1 MYCVSI
7 AYRECL
13 RDFVP
18 TVPTAPFYRQDTRCR
33 GGGGVCPTPR
43 DGAVLGCLV
52 SLAATPGPVHLPAS
66 WRAGLVRREVEGERS
81 PYRVR

>member
-7 AYRECL
+7 TYRECL

-33 GGGGVCPTPR
+33 GGGGVCPSPR

-52 SLAATPGPVHLPAS
+52 SLADPGACSP
-66 WRAGLVRREVEGERS
+66 AGLLESRAR
-81 PYRVR
+81 PT